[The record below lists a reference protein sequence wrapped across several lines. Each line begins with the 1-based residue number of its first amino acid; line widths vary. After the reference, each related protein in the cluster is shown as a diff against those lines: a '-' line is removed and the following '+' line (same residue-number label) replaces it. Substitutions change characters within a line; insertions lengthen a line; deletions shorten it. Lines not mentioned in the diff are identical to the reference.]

1 MCLKFFFLCPLGS
14 SQSCWNSDENDKLVT
29 KTVKRGRFS
38 VVTHT
43 DDTSPAMPQI
53 LGNKVS
59 LMPRDLGNRIY
70 TVTPAS
76 DKRFLATLPAPVTR
90 FSTIAPL
97 STTPPLW
104 DNGTPASPAVFDNGG
119 C

>member
-1 MCLKFFFLCPLGS
+1 LCPSGS
-14 SQSCWNSDENDKLVT
+14 SQSCWNSDENDKQVT

-43 DDTSPAMPQI
+43 DDTTPVMPQI
-53 LGNKVS
+53 LDNKVS
-59 LMPRDLGNRIY
+59 LMPQDLGNRIY

-76 DKRFLATLPAPVTR
+76 DKRFLATSPVPVTR

-97 STTPPLW
+97 TTVPPLQ
-104 DNGTPASPAVFDNGG
+104 DNRTPASLPVFDNGG

>member
-1 MCLKFFFLCPLGS
+1 MYFLCPSGS
-14 SQSCWNSDENDKLVT
+14 SQSCWNSDENDKPVT

-43 DDTSPAMPQI
+43 DDTTPVMPQI

-59 LMPRDLGNRIY
+59 LMPQDLGNRIY

-76 DKRFLATLPAPVTR
+76 DKRFLATSPVPVTR

-97 STTPPLW
+97 STTPPLQ
-104 DNGTPASPAVFDNGG
+104 DNRTPASLPVFDNGG

>member
-1 MCLKFFFLCPLGS
+1 
-14 SQSCWNSDENDKLVT
+14 
-29 KTVKRGRFS
+29 

-43 DDTSPAMPQI
+43 DDTTPVMPQI

-76 DKRFLATLPAPVTR
+76 EKRFLATSQVPVTR

-97 STTPPLW
+97 STTPPLQ
-104 DNGTPASPAVFDNGG
+104 DDRTPASPPVFDNGG